1 MILETYIRYLEEQMG
16 DIEAGKP
23 VTIQVTD
30 REIFEQKVVKAIIAK
45 SPDKLPEGEN
55 LWIKNERE
63 EIGAV
68 PWRIKV
74 IEETGDLFIRPPEG
88 LTI

>member
-1 MILETYIRYLEEQMG
+1 MVLETYIRYLEEQMT

-30 REIFEQKVVKAIIAK
+30 RDIYEQKLVKAVISK
-45 SPDKLPEGEN
+45 SRGGVPGGQD

-63 EIGAV
+63 EIAPV
-68 PWRIKV
+68 PWNIKI
-74 IEETGDLFIRPPEG
+74 IEEMDDLFLRAPEG

>member
-1 MILETYIRYLEEQMG
+1 MG

-23 VTIQVTD
+23 ITIQITD
-30 REIFEQKVVKAIIAK
+30 RDIFEKRVVKAIIAK
-45 SPDKLPEGEN
+45 SPDKLPDGDD

-68 PWRIKV
+68 PWKIK
-74 IEETGDLFIRPPEG
+74 ILEETGDLFLRPPEG
-88 LTI
+88 LRI